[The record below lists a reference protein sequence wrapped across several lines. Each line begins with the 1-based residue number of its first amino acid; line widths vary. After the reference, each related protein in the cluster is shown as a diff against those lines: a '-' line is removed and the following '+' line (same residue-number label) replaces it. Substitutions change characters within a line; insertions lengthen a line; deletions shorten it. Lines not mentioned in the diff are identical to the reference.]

1 MFFAK
6 IIEPSSIKGAIVLI
20 DDDFSMIIGANTY
33 NVLQGICIGLLKEER
48 GKVAP
53 PLSLLSSGLA
63 RILPFIS
70 EKNLASN
77 GGGFMRH

>member
-53 PLSLLSSGLA
+53 PLSLLS
-63 RILPFIS
+63 RWTRT
-70 EKNLASN
+70 NLAVYKREEL
-77 GGGFMRH
+77 GL